1 MGLDKQHRLERRG
14 STIYASLYPTY
25 NMDLKRHT
33 NSVHQPLTET
43 NPGEL
48 YMLHMVRCCP
58 GCIKSLWKIKI
69 PTNVTQNTAMVG
81 CRLPRRCTKVE

>member
-1 MGLDKQHRLERRG
+1 MGLDKKHRLERRG
-14 STIYASLYPTY
+14 STIHASLYPTH

-43 NPGEL
+43 SPGEL

-58 GCIKSLWKIKI
+58 GSLKSLRKMEI
-69 PTNVTQNTAMVG
+69 PASVTQNTAMVG
-81 CRLPRRCTKVE
+81 CRLPRRCTKVK